1 MADTKDKTGFVKT
14 PSGVD
19 RSMQTIHGAL
29 LCEETIVLLGMKAQT
44 IDFKQ
49 YDTETAASN
58 VFEKLAIELKKADV
72 QKSDYFIELPNGNL
86 LRKGQIMAI
95 ELITTA
101 FKGFILRN
109 DHDEIV
115 DFVSLP
121 DESKHEKFKIELL
134 KSLEVKGL
142 KPKLYQP
149 DWDELEL
156 R

>member
-1 MADTKDKTGFVKT
+1 MADTKTGFIST
-14 PSGVD
+14 PSGVE

-49 YDTETAASN
+49 YDTEAAASN
-58 VFEKLAIELKKADV
+58 VFVKLVVELKKADV
-72 QKSDYFIELPNGNL
+72 LKGNYFIELPNGNL

-95 ELITTA
+95 ELITTT

-121 DESKHEKFKIELL
+121 DESKHEIFKIELL
-134 KSLEVKGL
+134 KALEVKGL

-149 DWDELEL
+149 DWDKLGL